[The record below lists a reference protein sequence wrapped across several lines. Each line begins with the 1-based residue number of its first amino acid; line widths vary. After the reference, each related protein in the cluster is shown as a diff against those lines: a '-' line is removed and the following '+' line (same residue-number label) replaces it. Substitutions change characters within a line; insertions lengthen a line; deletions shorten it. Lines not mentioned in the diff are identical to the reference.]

1 MDRAHSLPHS
11 TVLAQLFLP
20 LSADLRASFETP
32 PYSQK
37 IELGSQAVL
46 RCHPP
51 RGEPAAS
58 VAAWRKDGVDV
69 DRTRDHNFIQSSDG
83 HLLIQQARMEDAANY
98 SCVAANQAGLER
110 VSPPA
115 RVTVYGKREA
125 SLKPQA
131 DSVLSFYIG
140 SSFCNRMQHLMQLA
154 RTRTPANSNHN

>member
-1 MDRAHSLPHS
+1 MEGWKRTHSLTHS
-11 TVLAQLFLP
+11 TVLPSFLP

-51 RGEPAAS
+51 RGEPEAS
-58 VAAWRKDGVDV
+58 VAAWRKDGVVV

-115 RVTVYGKREA
+115 RVTVYGKHHWNHKQTRFIII
-125 SLKPQA
+125 SQFI
-131 DSVLSFYIG
+131 VLIG
-140 SSFCNRMQHLMQLA
+140 
-154 RTRTPANSNHN
+154 T